1 MKTNC
6 LKHLIIALFSLSL
19 PLMAYAQTSLVL
31 PKGKMD
37 VEQWVTRYF
46 ARGGQTPFSFT
57 YDGQPSSAFLKTW
70 GYKVQRKPMPIS
82 GATNVVYTYTAPD
95 GSLQV
100 SCDVKIY
107 RPQQAVMWVL
117 RFKNT
122 GREKSKTIA
131 NVRTTDLLLHN
142 NVTAPFTLR
151 YTRGSNAGPDDFAP
165 YQRVLDG
172 TDELVLRPE
181 GGRSSQLNFPF
192 FNIDTGS
199 GHGMIAAIGWTGTW
213 KANFKPEGEGRL
225 QFATGI
231 DRLNTWLN
239 VGESVR
245 SSSVC
250 LMFWQGEDFI
260 DGQNQW
266 RQFVLSCLTPRI
278 DGKPYRYPI
287 TTSFNYGDPYPCNEY
302 SCLDED
308 YALALIERYKQFNL
322 VPKVFWLD
330 AGWYTES
337 ARVKEGKNWYNTVG
351 NWVVDSDRFPNG
363 LKPISDAIHA
373 IGSEFLVWFEPER
386 IFKGSRWSRELP
398 KQWLMDAGE
407 GTESYL
413 FNLADTAAV
422 SWLSHYINKFMD
434 DNGID
439 HYRQDYNIEPA
450 GFWYHNDP
458 EGREGITENHYVEG
472 LYTYWDNILRHHPRG
487 FIDNCAG
494 GGRRLDLE
502 TLQRSA
508 PLWRTDYR
516 YGEPVGYQT
525 HTFGLALWLPQT
537 GTGLMQTDKFTTRS
551 SMGSTVIYS
560 WKITEPENNLLEM
573 RKLMDEI
580 EELRPYYFEDYYPLT
595 STQHIL
601 GDSVWLA
608 YQLNRRSANDGIV
621 VAFRRAT
628 APDSTCMVHLRGLDA
643 KRTYTLTDRDS
654 RRSFTHTGAEL
665 ARGLQ
670 LVLPEK
676 RSSLVLMY
684 TAAASAVP
692 AQTKASKRKT
702 N

>member
-1 MKTNC
+1 
-6 LKHLIIALFSLSL
+6 
-19 PLMAYAQTSLVL
+19 
-31 PKGKMD
+31 
-37 VEQWVTRYF
+37 
-46 ARGGQTPFSFT
+46 
-57 YDGQPSSAFLKTW
+57 
-70 GYKVQRKPMPIS
+70 
-82 GATNVVYTYTAPD
+82 
-95 GSLQV
+95 
-100 SCDVKIY
+100 
-107 RPQQAVMWVL
+107 
-117 RFKNT
+117 
-122 GREKSKTIA
+122 
-131 NVRTTDLLLHN
+131 
-142 NVTAPFTLR
+142 
-151 YTRGSNAGPDDFAP
+151 
-165 YQRVLDG
+165 
-172 TDELVLRPE
+172 
-181 GGRSSQLNFPF
+181 
-192 FNIDTGS
+192 
-199 GHGMIAAIGWTGTW
+199 MIAAIGWTGTW

-225 QFATGI
+225 QFGTGI

-250 LMFWQGEDFI
+250 LMFWQGKDFI

-386 IFKGSRWSRELP
+386 IFKGSRWSKELP
-398 KQWLMDAGE
+398 KEWLMDAGE

-580 EELRPYYFEDYYPLT
+580 DELRPYYFEDYYPLT

-601 GDSVWLA
+601 GDSVWMA

-628 APDSTCMVHLRGLDA
+628 APDSTCMVRLRGLDA

-654 RRSFTHTGAEL
+654 RRSFTRTGAEL

>member
-19 PLMAYAQTSLVL
+19 PLMAHAQTSLVL

-82 GATNVVYTYTAPD
+82 GATNVIYTYTAPD

-386 IFKGSRWSRELP
+386 IFKGSRWSKELP

-537 GTGLMQTDKFTTRS
+537 GTGLMQTDKFSTRS

-595 STQHIL
+595 STQQIL

-628 APDSTCMVHLRGLDA
+628 APDSTCMVRLRGLDA

-654 RRSFTHTGAEL
+654 RRSFTRTGAEL

>member
-19 PLMAYAQTSLVL
+19 PLMAHAQTSLVL

-82 GATNVVYTYTAPD
+82 GATNVIYTYTAPD

-386 IFKGSRWSRELP
+386 IFKGSRWSKELP

-537 GTGLMQTDKFTTRS
+537 GTGLMQTDKFSTRS

-595 STQHIL
+595 STQQIL

-628 APDSTCMVHLRGLDA
+628 APDSTCMVRLRGLDA

-654 RRSFTHTGAEL
+654 RRSFTRTGAEL

-684 TAAASAVP
+684 TAAATALP

>member
-19 PLMAYAQTSLVL
+19 PLMAHAQASLVL

-57 YDGQPSSAFLKTW
+57 YGGQPSSQFLKTW

-117 RFKNT
+117 RFKNA

-142 NVTAPFTLR
+142 NVVAPFTLH

-199 GHGMIAAIGWTGTW
+199 GYGMIAAIGWTGTW

-250 LMFWQGEDFI
+250 LMFWQGKDFI

-278 DGKPYRYPI
+278 DGKSYRYPI

-386 IFKGSRWSRELP
+386 IFKGSRWSKELP
-398 KQWLMDAGE
+398 KEWLMDAGE

-439 HYRQDYNIEPA
+439 HYRQDYNIEPV

-580 EELRPYYFEDYYPLT
+580 DELRPYYFEDYYPLT

-628 APDSTCMVHLRGLDA
+628 APDSTCMVRLRGLDA

>member
-19 PLMAYAQTSLVL
+19 PLMAHAQTSLVL

-46 ARGGQTPFSFT
+46 ARQGQKPFSFT

-239 VGESVR
+239 AGESVR

-250 LMFWQGEDFI
+250 LMFWQGKDFI

-386 IFKGSRWSRELP
+386 IFKGSRWSKELP
-398 KQWLMDAGE
+398 KEWLMDAGE

-580 EELRPYYFEDYYPLT
+580 DELRPYYFEDYYPLT

-628 APDSTCMVHLRGLDA
+628 APDSTCMVRLRGLDA

-654 RRSFTHTGAEL
+654 RRSFTRTGAEL

-684 TAAASAVP
+684 TAVASAVP

>member
-6 LKHLIIALFSLSL
+6 LKHLIIALFSLSQ
-19 PLMAYAQTSLVL
+19 PLMAHAQTSLVL

-57 YDGQPSSAFLKTW
+57 YGGQPSSQFLKTW
-70 GYKVQRKPMPIS
+70 GYKVQRKSMPIS
-82 GATNVVYTYTAPD
+82 GAINVVYTYTAPD

-122 GREKSKTIA
+122 GCEKSKTIA

-142 NVTAPFTLR
+142 NVVAPFTLH

-239 VGESVR
+239 AGESVR

-278 DGKPYRYPI
+278 EGKPYRYPI

-386 IFKGSRWSRELP
+386 IFKGSRWSKELP
-398 KQWLMDAGE
+398 KEWLIDAGE

-628 APDSTCMVHLRGLDA
+628 APDSTCMVRLRGLDA

-654 RRSFTHTGAEL
+654 RRSLTRTGAEL

-684 TAAASAVP
+684 TATASAVP

>member
-19 PLMAYAQTSLVL
+19 PLMAHAQTSLVL

-57 YDGQPSSAFLKTW
+57 YGGQPSSQFLKTW
-70 GYKVQRKPMPIS
+70 GYKVQRKLMPIS

-142 NVTAPFTLR
+142 NVVAPFTLH

-199 GHGMIAAIGWTGTW
+199 GYGMIAAIGWTGTW

-225 QFATGI
+225 QFGTGI

-250 LMFWQGEDFI
+250 LMFWQGKDFI

-386 IFKGSRWSRELP
+386 IFKGSRWSKELP
-398 KQWLMDAGE
+398 KEWLMDAGE

-580 EELRPYYFEDYYPLT
+580 DELRPYYFEDYYPLT

-628 APDSTCMVHLRGLDA
+628 APDSTCMVRLRGLDA

-654 RRSFTHTGAEL
+654 RRSFTRTGAEL

-684 TAAASAVP
+684 TATVSAVP
-692 AQTKASKRKT
+692 AQTKVSKRKT

>member
-19 PLMAYAQTSLVL
+19 PLMAHAQTSLVL

-82 GATNVVYTYTAPD
+82 GATNVIYTYTAPD

-165 YQRVLDG
+165 YQRVLNG
-172 TDELVLRPE
+172 TDEFVLRPE

-239 VGESVR
+239 AGESVR

-386 IFKGSRWSRELP
+386 IFKGSRWSKELP
-398 KQWLMDAGE
+398 KEWLIDAGE

-628 APDSTCMVHLRGLDA
+628 APDSTCMVRLRGLDA

-654 RRSFTHTGAEL
+654 RRSFTRTGAEL

-692 AQTKASKRKT
+692 TQTKASKRKT

>member
-19 PLMAYAQTSLVL
+19 PLMAHAQASLVL

-57 YDGQPSSAFLKTW
+57 YGGQPSSQFLKTW

-239 VGESVR
+239 AGESVR

-386 IFKGSRWSRELP
+386 IFKGSRWSKELP
-398 KQWLMDAGE
+398 KEWLIDAGE

-628 APDSTCMVHLRGLDA
+628 APDSTCMVRLRGLDA

-654 RRSFTHTGAEL
+654 HRSFTRTGSEL

>member
-6 LKHLIIALFSLSL
+6 LKHLVITLFSLLL
-19 PLMAYAQTSLVL
+19 PLMAHAQTSLVL

-142 NVTAPFTLR
+142 NVVAPFTLH

-199 GHGMIAAIGWTGTW
+199 GYGMIAAIGWTGTW

-225 QFATGI
+225 QFGTGI

-250 LMFWQGEDFI
+250 LMFWQGKDFI

-386 IFKGSRWSRELP
+386 IFKGSRWSKELP

-580 EELRPYYFEDYYPLT
+580 DELRPYYFEDYYPLT

-628 APDSTCMVHLRGLDA
+628 APDSTCMVRLRGLDA

-654 RRSFTHTGAEL
+654 HHSFTRTGSEL

-684 TAAASAVP
+684 SANTIALP
-692 AQTKASKRKT
+692 AQTKVSKRKT

>member
-19 PLMAYAQTSLVL
+19 PLMAHAQTSLVL

-37 VEQWVTRYF
+37 VEQWITRYF

-122 GREKSKTIA
+122 GRKKSKTIA
-131 NVRTTDLLLHN
+131 NVRTNDLLLHN
-142 NVTAPFTLR
+142 NVVAPFTLH

-165 YQRVLDG
+165 YQRVLNG
-172 TDELVLRPE
+172 TDEFVLRPE

-213 KANFKPEGEGRL
+213 KANFKPESEGRL

-239 VGESVR
+239 AGESVR

-250 LMFWQGEDFI
+250 LMFWQGKDFI

-386 IFKGSRWSRELP
+386 IFKGSRWSKELP

-628 APDSTCMVHLRGLDA
+628 APDSTCMVRLRGLDA

-654 RRSFTHTGAEL
+654 RRSFTRTGAEL